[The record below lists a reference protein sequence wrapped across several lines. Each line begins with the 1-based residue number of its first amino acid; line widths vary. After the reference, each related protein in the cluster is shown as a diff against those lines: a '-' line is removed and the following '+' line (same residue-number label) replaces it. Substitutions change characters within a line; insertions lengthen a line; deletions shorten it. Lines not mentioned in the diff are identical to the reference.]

1 MLLFYLSERYFFLCK
16 MVQDINPS
24 SPVDVAFEELFEG
37 WYRKVNNKTNSCLK
51 ATKLIQDWCIHFK

>member
-1 MLLFYLSERYFFLCK
+1 